1 MDRSKSISKSRSK
14 SKSKSKS
21 KSRSRSKSR
30 SPKKTKEMNID
41 SLTKITKMY
50 FKDKDVEVI
59 KYDNVFYIEITCNN
73 YKSIGYKSIG
83 LSIKISDSTDDNT
96 LSIDIIQSPC
106 DNIKGKEIIDKCILI
121 AKKLHIKNIILT
133 DASRII
139 LFECSIPLYMVSIV
153 LNGQSWYNKMNF
165 VSENYE
171 NERKNNNYYFN
182 LTTEQFITKI
192 RKVIDEKYEK
202 DKKYALQIK
211 VVYNEENKKKDIE
224 LVNKIDD
231 LCKDNYKEP
240 FNKAFSKIYYKA
252 IEDDKNKKKE
262 KEKCYD
268 LISLIINFLFMLF
281 NHDIILY
288 DTSLKYE
295 WRT

>member
-1 MDRSKSISKSRSK
+1 
-14 SKSKSKS
+14 
-21 KSRSRSKSR
+21 
-30 SPKKTKEMNID
+30 MNID

-59 KYDNVFYIEITCNN
+59 KYDNVFNIEITCKN
-73 YKSIGYKSIG
+73 YKSIGYKSIE
-83 LSIKISDSTDDNT
+83 LSIKITDSPDDNT

-171 NERKNNNYYFN
+171 EERKNNNYYFN

-192 RKVIDEKYEK
+192 RKVID
-202 DKKYALQIK
+202 ALKIK
-211 VVYNEENKKKDIE
+211 VGYNEENKKKDID

-252 IEDDKNKKKE
+252 IEDYKSKANEDEKNKNKN
-262 KEKCYD
+262 KCDD
-268 LISLIINFLFMLF
+268 LISFIIEFLFMLF

-295 WRT
+295 ELLHMNGGRKTKKK

>member
-1 MDRSKSISKSRSK
+1 
-14 SKSKSKS
+14 
-21 KSRSRSKSR
+21 
-30 SPKKTKEMNID
+30 MNID